1 VDQFGVVDG
10 SLENLFLVAKI
21 RLALALTP
29 VRKCIIKDGGIKF
42 IVKKDVKIKPGVL
55 LKKLEI
61 FSSGVGGEHRFEGG
75 LSGETNIFFE
85 NIRDD
90 NLLKTVRGF
99 AGLFSGGV
107 VD

>member
-1 VDQFGVVDG
+1 
-10 SLENLFLVAKI
+10 
-21 RLALALTP
+21 

-42 IVKKDVKIKPGVL
+42 IVKKGVKIKPGVL